1 MTLDDTR
8 RSRHSSTV
16 IRTLLFPLR
25 CAFVALLALSLVS
38 AKPAMMLA
46 HAGDG
51 MQHGCGMSM
60 KGHHDSHPAQ
70 HCSSTEDGTCCD
82 DCLCA
87 CPIGAGMSLSSIVLL
102 ATYTH
107 PVAVASRPAEVV
119 RVRKPLELRLPP
131 PIGPP
136 LSTSS

>member
-1 MTLDDTR
+1 
-8 RSRHSSTV
+8 V

-25 CAFVALLALSLVS
+25 CALVALLALSIVS

-60 KGHHDSHPAQ
+60 NGHHESHPAQ
-70 HCSSTEDGTCCD
+70 HCSGTEDGTCCD
-82 DCLCA
+82 DCVCA
-87 CPIGAGMSLSSIVLL
+87 CMIGAGISLSNIALA

-107 PVAVASRPAEVV
+107 PAAVASRPAEVV
-119 RVRKPLELRLPP
+119 RVRQPLALRLPP

-136 LSTSS
+136 LFTRS